1 MLTMDQSR
9 LQRIR
14 RSPRLPAIAVGI
26 AGLLLAAGLAAGWS
40 SQASSA
46 SRELEATQGRL
57 EDANSLLER
66 YRDNERAS
74 IDEQNAAAAEQ
85 KKAQDK
91 QDELQEKIDAVDE
104 QQKTLDA
111 RQQKVEA
118 SEMVDGVHLVGT
130 DTAPGIYSLTD
141 SSDCYYVW
149 KTGTGSDA
157 DIVDNNIVSGPATVT
172 LKAGEVFETN
182 GCGAW
187 TKVG

>member
-1 MLTMDQSR
+1 MNPTKL
-9 LQRIR
+9 L
-14 RSPRLPAIAVGI
+14 RSPR
-26 AGLLLAAGLAAGWS
+26 GLALVVAVVGLIVAISLGIGW
-40 SQASSA
+40 ASSA
-46 SRELEATQGRL
+46 TQATSEVSALKDRL
-57 EDANSLLER
+57 QDADRKISNYQDSEQATSDAEDAA
-66 YRDNERAS
+66 D
-74 IDEQNAAAAEQ
+74 AEQ
-85 KKAQDK
+85 ERWQDK
-91 QDELQEKIDAVDE
+91 QEELQEKIDAVDE

-130 DTAPGIYSLTD
+130 DTAPGVYSLTD

-172 LKAGEVFETN
+172 LQAGEVFETN

>member
-1 MLTMDQSR
+1 MNPTKIL
-9 LQRIR
+9 
-14 RSPRLPAIAVGI
+14 RSPRGLALVIAAVGAI
-26 AGLLLAAGLAAGWS
+26 VAISLGIGW
-40 SQASSA
+40 ASSA
-46 SRELEATQGRL
+46 SQASAEIPALKDRL
-57 EDANSLLER
+57 QDADRKISNYQDGEQTTRDAEDAADAADAER
-66 YRDNERAS
+66 
-74 IDEQNAAAAEQ
+74 EQW
-85 KKAQDK
+85 QDK
-91 QDELQEKIDAVDE
+91 QDELRDKIDAVDE

-118 SEMVDGVHLVGT
+118 SELVDGVHIVGT
-130 DTAPGIYSLTD
+130 DTAPGVYSLTD

-157 DIVDNNIVSGPATVT
+157 DIVDNNIVSGPVTVT